1 MDQSTAVAATRRPR
15 LAGLWWTP
23 LAVAV
28 AATALAVWSPGPT
41 VATNDE
47 PLWVMRSA
55 QMREALHTGDLDRAI
70 AFNPLRE
77 DGPAT
82 QPGVTTMVLGA
93 VGEDLVRVIDSPEA
107 ALSTGFLAPRSAS
120 VLRAGQVM
128 VSVACGAALGLLTWL
143 LSLAAGRRAAT
154 VAGALLA
161 VEPFLLGHMGVL
173 HTDAMVALFGAC
185 SVAAV
190 AALLLGPST
199 PSRRRTIVLV
209 GVAAVTGALALLT
222 KLLAVVVLATGGA
235 VVVGIAGVA
244 VVRRWRRTG
253 GAPWPALARI
263 AAIAGSWAVAT
274 VLLALAGHPRMWV
287 APGDTWDTVW
297 SSRDIASTG
306 APVFYRGRVGN
317 STDASFLWVTTVFRM
332 SPWLLVAGLTAV
344 VATGWWLLR
353 PSAESPRRPVLALWL
368 TWPVLYIVVVS
379 TQTKLYDRYALPLWV
394 GAAVLVGMA
403 VDVAWRSPRL
413 TGGPRRTA
421 VVAAAFVLSVAVAV
435 AVTSAPHRTAYVDP
449 LVGGQR
455 RAERTIPLGWGEGI
469 EVLGATIDDREG
481 PDACGDVVIA
491 VSALRQI
498 VLPCGGT
505 AFGEPDPNR
514 PHYVIVT
521 VSDRQRPRRD
531 HAAAG
536 LGSEAE
542 LVDVADIDGVAYAEL
557 WYVDPTR

>member
-1 MDQSTAVAATRRPR
+1 MDLSTGVAATQSAR
-15 LAGLWWTP
+15 LARLWWTP
-23 LAVAV
+23 LAIAV
-28 AATALAVWSPGPT
+28 AATALAVWAPGPT

-47 PLWVMRSA
+47 PLWVIRSA

-70 AFNPLRE
+70 ALNPLRE

-107 ALSTGFLAPRSAS
+107 ALSRGFLAPRSAS

-143 LSLAAGRRAAT
+143 LSLAVGRLAAT

-173 HTDAMVALFGAC
+173 HTDAMMALFGAC
-185 SVAAV
+185 SVAAI
-190 AALLLGPST
+190 AALLLDSNT

-235 VVVGIAGVA
+235 VVVGIAAVA

-263 AAIAGSWAVAT
+263 AAMAGAWAVAT

-287 APGDTWDTVW
+287 APGDTWDRVW
-297 SSRDIASTG
+297 RSRDIASTE
-306 APVFYRGRVGN
+306 APVFYRGQVGT
-317 STDASFLWVTTVFRM
+317 STDASFLWVTTLFRM
-332 SPWLLVAGLTAV
+332 SPWLLVAGLAAV
-344 VATGWWLLR
+344 AATGWWLLR
-353 PSAESPRRPVLALWL
+353 PSPGSPRRAVLALWL
-368 TWPVLYIVVVS
+368 TWPVLYIVAVS
-379 TQTKLYDRYALPLWV
+379 TQTKLYDRYALTLWV
-394 GAAVLVGMA
+394 GAAVLVGLG
-403 VDVAWRSPRL
+403 VDAAWRSPRL
-413 TGGPRRTA
+413 TGGPRRVA
-421 VVAAAFVLSVAVAV
+421 VGAAAFVMAVAVAV
-435 AVTSAPHRTAYVDP
+435 AVTTAPYRTAYVDP

-469 EVLGATIDDREG
+469 EVVGATIDDRHG
-481 PDACGDVVIA
+481 PDGCGDVVIA
-491 VSALRQI
+491 ASALRQI
-498 VLPCGGT
+498 VLPCGGPT
-505 AFGEPDPNR
+505 LGELEPDQ
-514 PHYVIVT
+514 HYYVIVT

-536 LGSEAE
+536 LGPEAE

-557 WYVDPTR
+557 WYVDPAR